1 MLLLEELPVQVN
13 TTDKINQLKGQ
24 INRLEEKSAELEASI
39 RYAGLLQQ
47 AMLPNPEQF
56 KNAFDDAFVFFQP
69 KDIVGG
75 DFYWI
80 YKHENQIYFAVG
92 DCTGHGVPGAMI
104 NMAGNTLLRN
114 IIKIEGLNTPS
125 DIVKVLDEEI
135 IDLFNSNL
143 SEGIARDGMDLAF
156 CRFDIDAKKGYFC
169 GAGRPLVL
177 VRNNDVIEFSSGID
191 AIGYSDEKE
200 KNFQTISFELQ
211 DGDNFYLFSDGYT
224 DQFGG
229 EKVKKFNRKR
239 FRTLL
244 GSLKDMPMDE
254 QQEELAIFFNNWK
267 GKNEQIDDVCVVGV
281 RI

>member
-1 MLLLEELPVQVN
+1 MLLIEELPVQVN
-13 TTDKINQLKGQ
+13 TTDKINQLKGK
-24 INRLEEKSAELEASI
+24 INWLEEKSAELEASI

-47 AMLPNPEQF
+47 AMLPSPERF
-56 KNAFDDAFVFFQP
+56 KEAFDDAFVFFQP

-80 YKHENQIYFAVG
+80 YKYLNQIYFAVG

-125 DIVKVLDEEI
+125 DIVRVLDEEI

-143 SEGIARDGMDLAF
+143 STGIARDGMDLAF
-156 CRFDIDAKKGYFC
+156 CRFDLDAKKGYFC
-169 GAGRPLVL
+169 GAGRPLIL
-177 VRNNDVIEFSSGID
+177 VRNNDIVEFASGID
-191 AIGYSDEKE
+191 AIGYADGIEK
-200 KNFQTISFELQ
+200 SFKTVSFDLQ
-211 DGDNFYLFSDGYT
+211 EGDNFYLFSDGYT

-244 GSLKDMPMDE
+244 GSLKDMTMSE
-254 QQEELAIFFNNWK
+254 QEKELSIFFNNWR

>member
-1 MLLLEELPVQVN
+1 MLLIEELPVQVN
-13 TTDKINQLKGQ
+13 TTDKINQLKGK
-24 INRLEEKSAELEASI
+24 INWLEEKSAELEASI

-47 AMLPNPEQF
+47 AMLPSPERF
-56 KNAFDDAFVFFQP
+56 KEVFDDAFVFFQP

-80 YKHENQIYFAVG
+80 YKHLNQVYFAVG

-125 DIVKVLDEEI
+125 DIVRVLDEEI

-143 SEGIARDGMDLAF
+143 STGIARDGMDLAF
-156 CRFDIDAKKGYFC
+156 CRFDLDAKKGYFC
-169 GAGRPLVL
+169 GAGRPLIL
-177 VRNNDVIEFSSGID
+177 VRNNDIVEFASGID
-191 AIGYSDEKE
+191 AIGYADGIEK
-200 KNFQTISFELQ
+200 SFKTVSFDLQ
-211 DGDNFYLFSDGYT
+211 EGDNFYLFSDGYT

-244 GSLKDMPMDE
+244 GSLRDMTMSE
-254 QQEELAIFFNNWK
+254 QEKELSIFFNNWK

>member
-1 MLLLEELPVQVN
+1 MLLIEEPEVQIN
-13 TTDKINQLKGQ
+13 SLDKIIQLERKVK
-24 INRLEEKSAELEASI
+24 ILEEKSSELEASI

-47 AMLPNPEQF
+47 AILPNENKF
-56 KNAFDDAFVFFQP
+56 KNAFDDAFIYYQP

-80 YKHENQIYFAVG
+80 YQHENQIYFAVG

-104 NMAGNTLLRN
+104 NMAGNSLLRN
-114 IIKIEGLNTPS
+114 IIKIEGLNNPS
-125 DIVKVLDEEI
+125 EIVKVLDEEI

-143 SEGIARDGMDLAF
+143 TDGVSRDGMDLAF
-156 CRFDIDAKKGYFC
+156 CRFDLDKNKGYFC

-177 VRNNDVIEFSSGID
+177 VRKNDVIEFSSGLD
-191 AIGYSDEKE
+191 AIGYCDLRNKV
-200 KNFQTISFELQ
+200 FQTVSFDLQ
-211 DGDNFYLFSDGYT
+211 KGDNFYLFSDGYT

-244 GSLKDMPMDE
+244 GSLKEKSMNE
-254 QQEELAIFFNNWK
+254 QQEELAIFFKNWK
-267 GKNEQIDDVCVVGV
+267 GRHEQVDDVCVIGV